1 MENQNL
7 IRNFLELLDQSGLPD
22 DRKQYWLNRIGGGTS
37 DPEDELLF
45 TQELE
50 SHLRTLDD
58 AIDFT
63 DAQIAADDAKIRK
76 MDAEAL
82 PYLQRLAADQP
93 GYYDQEGSRY
103 KKDVLAAEKQM
114 MTDVEGI
121 RDEKQAMD
129 IDAIRKKLLS

>member
-22 DRKQYWLNRIGGGTS
+22 DRKQYWLARIGS
-37 DPEDELLF
+37 ENSNPEDELLF

-63 DAQIAADDAKIRK
+63 DAQIAADSAKIRK
-76 MDAEAL
+76 LDSEAL

-93 GYYDQEGSRY
+93 GYYEQEGTRY
-103 KKDVLAAEKQM
+103 KKEVLAAEKQM

-121 RDEKQAMD
+121 RGEKQAMD

>member
-22 DRKQYWLNRIGGGTS
+22 DRKQYWLNRIGGENS

-63 DAQIAADDAKIRK
+63 DAQIAADSAKIKRI
-76 MDAEAL
+76 DAEAL

-93 GYYDQEGSRY
+93 GYYEQEGSRY
-103 KKDVLAAEKQM
+103 KRDVLAAEKQM

-121 RDEKQAMD
+121 RGEKQAAD